1 MRTRIIVSYTL
12 LSATLLLADSR
23 HGQRLEDAAAIL
35 EEFMALPEG
44 GIPPRLLE
52 KAHCIVIMP
61 DLKKGAFL
69 FGARYGKGYMNCRA
83 VDSQGWSAPATMRV
97 EGGSFGFQLGASETD
112 VILLVMNKRGADRL
126 MQSKFTLGGTAE
138 VAAGPMGRS
147 ASAETDAGMLAEI
160 LSYSRSRGVFAGV
173 AVQGATLRTDLNAN
187 KAMYEY
193 RLNTAEIVRN
203 PKIKPTP
210 AGQAL
215 VKLLNKYSPRET
227 N

>member
-1 MRTRIIVSYTL
+1 
-12 LSATLLLADSR
+12 
-23 HGQRLEDAAAIL
+23 
-35 EEFMALPEG
+35 
-44 GIPPRLLE
+44 
-52 KAHCIVIMP
+52 
-61 DLKKGAFL
+61 
-69 FGARYGKGYMNCRA
+69 
-83 VDSQGWSAPATMRV
+83 
-97 EGGSFGFQLGASETD
+97 
-112 VILLVMNKRGADRL
+112 MNKRGADRL

-173 AVQGATLRTDLNAN
+173 AVQGATLRTDLSAN